1 MAVEE
6 PRKWPYAIPETN
18 GHRFWKRGAAATAH
32 GTDFRSGQA
41 PAQRTPPPAL
51 HRRPTPRRA
60 SRTRPRAAACR
71 VSLHVNIMN
80 VKTLNV
86 FWASRTRPRAAA
98 CRVSLHTSWADKMEQ
113 KERKAILRG
122 VVASLRDKARLAKA
136 DARVKLQ
143 ARRALKLRGRLDAQT
158 YQIISNPAKVSARN
172 LLG

>member
-1 MAVEE
+1 
-6 PRKWPYAIPETN
+6 
-18 GHRFWKRGAAATAH
+18 
-32 GTDFRSGQA
+32 
-41 PAQRTPPPAL
+41 
-51 HRRPTPRRA
+51 
-60 SRTRPRAAACR
+60 
-71 VSLHVNIMN
+71 
-80 VKTLNV
+80 
-86 FWASRTRPRAAA
+86 
-98 CRVSLHTSWADKMEQ
+98 MEQ

>member
-51 HRRPTPRRA
+51 HRRPTPRR
-60 SRTRPRAAACR
+60 
-71 VSLHVNIMN
+71 
-80 VKTLNV
+80 
-86 FWASRTRPRAAA
+86 ASRTRPRAAA